1 MLRHSNF
8 KNITIVPTPQLALYK
23 QASVPVQNFSDKQS
37 AYTDCHRINVHEF
50 ISINTGC
57 SNRANKVYPRK

>member
-37 AYTDCHRINVHEF
+37 A
-50 ISINTGC
+50 
-57 SNRANKVYPRK
+57 